1 MIVKIENG
9 RLGQAIDLLFNLS
22 LKGKQ
27 SRHRTK
33 FIKLLAQRLKEVEE
47 QRIELAKEHAEKN
60 EKGEPKVSDDQ
71 FEIKDKQAFAKDIKE
86 LYEEELIIEG
96 GNHQD
101 TLNTVKEIL
110 LNCEEEFS
118 GQQADVFDYLC
129 EQFEKGG
136 DE

>member
-1 MIVKIENG
+1 MILKIENR

-33 FIKLLAQRLKEVEE
+33 LIKLLSERLKEVED
-47 QRIELAKEHAEKN
+47 QRIELAKEHSNKD
-60 EKGEPKVSDDQ
+60 EKGEPKVIDDK
-71 FEIKDKQAFAKDIKE
+71 FDIKDLEAFKKDLEE
-86 LYEEELIIEG
+86 LYDEEIVIEG
-96 GNHQD
+96 GDYHGM
-101 TLNTVKEIL
+101 LKTVKEIL
-110 LNCEEEFS
+110 LNCDVELS
-118 GQQADVFDYLC
+118 GPQADIYDYLC